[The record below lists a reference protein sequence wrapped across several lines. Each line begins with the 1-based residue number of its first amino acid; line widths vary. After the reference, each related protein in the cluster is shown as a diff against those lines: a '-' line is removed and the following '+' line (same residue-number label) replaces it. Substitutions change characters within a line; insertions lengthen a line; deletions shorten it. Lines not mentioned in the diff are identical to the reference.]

1 MYNIP
6 IPYTK
11 GRLTLPPKKHNI
23 DTTIHPDSQRPNNPP
38 AGLPEAD
45 AQPDSLVTYTI
56 DSHDSPSLQWSGKP
70 QASTFTVPATSI
82 HKHET
87 IIPHRIISPALIE
100 SRQCFLFHDASPE
113 EILEEKLRAVQAYS
127 HNDTWQNRMI
137 AGDSLIIMNSLL
149 RKESMAGQVQT
160 AYIDPPYGIK
170 YGSNF
175 QPFVGKRDVK
185 DRSDDDLTAEPE
197 MIRAFR
203 DTWELGVHSYLTYLR
218 SRLFLVR
225 ELLSETGSVF
235 VQISDENVHHVR
247 EICDEIFGPENFVT
261 MIKFQKA
268 GSRSANMIASRTD
281 YLVWYVKD
289 MGQVKYHQLFIERKP
304 GTAAFDMYNYVEL
317 EDGTTR
323 KVTPEEMRDK
333 TFLSEHRIVQYT
345 PLYSDGTRSNS
356 TDFVEFNGEKFL
368 PPAGKHWKISV
379 DGIMK
384 LIEAGRVEKS
394 GKTLRY
400 KRYMGDLP
408 LTQLDDYWEDTGGTP
423 DMRYVVQ
430 TSEKVI
436 SRCILM
442 TSDPGDLVLDITCGS
457 GTTAYCAEKWGR
469 RWITCDTSRVAI
481 AIARQRLM
489 TATFDSYKLADPQK
503 GISSGFVYKSVP
515 HITLKSIANNEPPA
529 REILYDQP
537 EIDAGKVRVS
547 GPFTVESL
555 PAPSVM
561 SLEEAAALDP
571 DEKDRQD
578 GFMSQLMATG
588 IRGKGGERIR
598 FSRHEK
604 ISGTRW
610 LHSEAWTDEA
620 EPRRVLVCF
629 ADSNTLMDGRRI
641 SFALDEAREQVEKPS
656 MLIFCAFQFSPEA
669 QDFIETRN
677 WPGISFLQ
685 VKMNDDLMTEDLK
698 RKVNTDESFWLV
710 GQPDVELVRDKK
722 PGEYRVRVL
731 GYDYFSV
738 SRNEL
743 VSGDSDK
750 IAMWGVDPN
759 YDGMT
764 FAPSQ
769 IFFPM
774 EGKSGGWSKL
784 TKTLKAEIDPA
795 IIGQYSGTESLP
807 FKAEEG
813 KKIAVKIIDDRGI
826 ESMRILHTEDAQ

>member
-1 MYNIP
+1 MS
-6 IPYTK
+6 
-11 GRLTLPPKKHNI
+11 PKKHDI
-23 DTTIHPDSQRPNNPP
+23 DTIPHPDADRPNNPP

-45 AQPDSLVTYTI
+45 LTPDSLTTYVI
-56 DSHDSPSLQWSGKP
+56 DPHDSPTLMWAGKP
-70 QASTFTVPATSI
+70 GASTFTVPATSI
-82 HKHET
+82 HKHEE

-100 SRQCFLFHDASPE
+100 ARQCFLFHDASPE
-113 EILEEKLRAVQAYS
+113 EILMQRLRAVQAYS
-127 HNDTWQNRMI
+127 HNDTWRNRMI

-149 RKESMAGQVQT
+149 QKEHMAGQVQT
-160 AYIDPPYGIK
+160 VYVDPPYGIK

-218 SRLFLVR
+218 SRLYLAR
-225 ELLSETGSVF
+225 KLLSDSGSVF

-261 MIKFQKA
+261 MIKFQKT
-268 GSRSANMIASRTD
+268 GSMMSNLIASTTD
-281 YLVWYVKD
+281 YLVWYAKD
-289 MGQVKYHQLFIERKP
+289 KGQVKYHQLYLERKAGDP
-304 GTAAFDMYNYVEL
+304 SLDRYDCVEL
-317 EDGTTR
+317 EDGTVR
-323 KVTPEEMRDK
+323 KVTPDELRDK
-333 TFLSEHRIVQYT
+333 AFLSSHRIVQYIT
-345 PLYSDGTRSNS
+345 LYSDGATSNS
-356 TDFVEFNGEKFL
+356 TEPVIFEGEKYY
-368 PPAGKHWKISV
+368 PPRNKHWTTTIE
-379 DGIMK
+379 GMK
-384 LIEAGRVEKS
+384 NLIAAGRVVKPEAH
-394 GKTLRY
+394 LRY
-400 KRYMGDLP
+400 KRY
-408 LTQLDDYWEDTGGTP
+408 LDDFPVIEMSDIWQGMQIGVGLK
-423 DMRYVVQ
+423 YVVQ
-430 TSEKVI
+430 TSPAVI

-442 TSDPGDLVLDITCGS
+442 TTDPGDLVLDITCGS

-759 YDGMT
+759 YNGMT

>member
-1 MYNIP
+1 MP
-6 IPYTK
+6 S
-11 GRLTLPPKKHNI
+11 KKHDI
-23 DTTIHPDSQRPNNPP
+23 SPIVHPDTRPNIPP

-45 AQPDSLVTYTI
+45 LTPDSLTTYVI
-56 DSHDSPSLQWSGKP
+56 DPHDSPTLMWAGKP
-70 QASTFTVPATSI
+70 GASTFTVPATSI
-82 HKHET
+82 HKHEE

-100 SRQCFLFHDASPE
+100 ARQCFLFHDASPE
-113 EILEEKLRAVQAYS
+113 EILMQRLRAVQAYS
-127 HNDTWQNRMI
+127 HNDTWRNRMI

-149 RKESMAGQVQT
+149 QKEHMAGQVQT
-160 AYIDPPYGIK
+160 VYVDPPYGIK

-185 DRSDDDLTAEPE
+185 DKSDDDLTAEPE

-218 SRLFLVR
+218 SRLYLVR
-225 ELLSETGSVF
+225 ELLSDSGSVF

-261 MIKFQKA
+261 MIKFKKT
-268 GSRSANMIASRTD
+268 GSMSLSSLIGSTTD
-281 YLVWYVKD
+281 YLVWYAKD
-289 MGQVKYHQLFIERKP
+289 KGRVKYRQLYVERRA
-304 GTAAFDMYNYVEL
+304 GEASLDMYNYVEL
-317 EDGTTR
+317 EDGTMR
-323 KVTPEEMRDK
+323 RATPEELRDK

-345 PLYSDGTRSNS
+345 SLFSGSQVSNY
-356 TDFVEFNGEKFL
+356 TQVVEFNGEKFI
-368 PPAGKHWKISV
+368 PPVGKNWKTSLE
-379 DGIMK
+379 GMK
-384 LIEAGRVEKS
+384 RLIEAGRVDKS
-394 GKTLRY
+394 GNGLRY
-400 KRYMGDLP
+400 KRY
-408 LTQLDDYWEDTGGTP
+408 LDDFPLMELSDFWDDTGGATN
-423 DMRYVVQ
+423 MRYVVQ

-442 TSDPGDLVLDITCGS
+442 TTDPGDLVLDITCGS

-489 TATFDSYKLADPQK
+489 TATFDSYKLADPEK

-515 HITLKSIANNEPPA
+515 HVTLKSIANNEPPA

-537 EIDAGKVRVS
+537 EVDAGKVRVS
-547 GPFTVESL
+547 GPFTIESL

-588 IRGKGGERIR
+588 IRGRNGERVR

-604 ISGTRW
+604 ITGTRW
-610 LHSEAWTDEA
+610 IHSEAWTDEA

-629 ADSNTLMDGRRI
+629 ADSSTLMDSRRV
-641 SFALDEAREQVEKPS
+641 SLTVDEATKQKPAPS
-656 MLIFCAFQFSPEA
+656 MVVFCAFQFSPEA
-669 QDFIETRN
+669 QMYINSLN
-677 WPGISFLQ
+677 WPGVSLLQ
-685 VKMNDDLMTEDLK
+685 VEMNDDLMTEDLK

-710 GQPDVELVRDKK
+710 GQPDVELLRDKK

-738 SRNEL
+738 SKDEL
-743 VSGDSDK
+743 VSGDADR

-784 TKTLKAEIDPA
+784 TKTLKAEIDPE
-795 IIGQYSGTESLP
+795 IIGQYSGTVSLP
-807 FKAEEG
+807 FKADEG

-826 ESMRILHTEDAQ
+826 ESMRILEVRNAQ

>member
-1 MYNIP
+1 
-6 IPYTK
+6 
-11 GRLTLPPKKHNI
+11 
-23 DTTIHPDSQRPNNPP
+23 
-38 AGLPEAD
+38 
-45 AQPDSLVTYTI
+45 
-56 DSHDSPSLQWSGKP
+56 
-70 QASTFTVPATSI
+70 
-82 HKHET
+82 
-87 IIPHRIISPALIE
+87 
-100 SRQCFLFHDASPE
+100 
-113 EILEEKLRAVQAYS
+113 
-127 HNDTWQNRMI
+127 
-137 AGDSLIIMNSLL
+137 
-149 RKESMAGQVQT
+149 
-160 AYIDPPYGIK
+160 
-170 YGSNF
+170 
-175 QPFVGKRDVK
+175 
-185 DRSDDDLTAEPE
+185 
-197 MIRAFR
+197 
-203 DTWELGVHSYLTYLR
+203 GVHSYLTYLR
-218 SRLFLVR
+218 SRLYLVR
-225 ELLSETGSVF
+225 ELLSDSGSVF

-247 EICDEIFGPENFVT
+247 EICDEIFGPENFVS
-261 MIKFQKA
+261 MITFKKTLPLGSKGLA
-268 GSRSANMIASRTD
+268 GICD
-281 YLVWYVKD
+281 YLVWYAKD
-289 MGQVKYHQLFIERKP
+289 KEHMKYRELYANKEVGE
-304 GTAAFDMYNYVEL
+304 GTGYTWLEL
-317 EDGTTR
+317 EDGTRR
-323 KVTPEEMRDK
+323 KMTEDERRTTKNYPIGARPFF
-333 TFLSEHRIVQYT
+333 TSSLSSSGYT
-345 PLYSDGTRSNS
+345 ETCMF
-356 TDFVEFNGEKFL
+356 DFEFE
-368 PPAGKHWKISV
+368 GKIYECGKKSWRTHKE
-379 DGIMK
+379 GMK
-384 LIEAGRVEKS
+384 RLIEAGRIIAPK
-394 GKTLRY
+394 K
-400 KRYMGDLP
+400 LP
-408 LTQLDDYWEDTGGTP
+408 CYVQYHDDFPLQPLSNLWDDTHGAT

-430 TSEKVI
+430 TSTKVI

-442 TSDPGDLVLDITCGS
+442 TSDPSDLVLDITCGS

-547 GPFTVESL
+547 GAFTVESL

-620 EPRRVLVCF
+620 EPRRALVCF
-629 ADSNTLMDGRRI
+629 ADSSTLMDSRRI
-641 SFALDEAREQVEKPS
+641 SFALDEAGKQIPKPS
-656 MLIFCAFQFSPEA
+656 MVIFCAFQFSPEA
-669 QDFIETRN
+669 QTFINNAN
-677 WPGISFLQ
+677 WPGVSLLQ
-685 VKMNDDLMTEDLK
+685 VEMNDDLMTEDLK
-698 RKVNTDESFWLV
+698 KKINTDESFWLV
-710 GQPDVELVRDKK
+710 GQPDVVLHKDKGGK
-722 PGEYRVRVL
+722 YRVEVL

-738 SRNEL
+738 SKEEL
-743 VSGDSDK
+743 VSGDADK

-759 YDGMT
+759 YNGMD

-807 FKAEEG
+807 FEVDEE
-813 KKIAVKIIDDRGI
+813 KMIAVKIIDDRGI
-826 ESMRILHTEDAQ
+826 ESMRILSVEA

>member
-1 MYNIP
+1 M
-6 IPYTK
+6 
-11 GRLTLPPKKHNI
+11 PPKKHNI
-23 DTTIHPDSQRPNNPP
+23 DTVIHTGADRPNNPP

-137 AGDSLIIMNSLL
+137 AGDSLIVMNSLL
-149 RKESMAGQVQT
+149 RKESMAGKVQT

-218 SRLFLVR
+218 SRLYLVR
-225 ELLSETGSVF
+225 ELLSDSGSVF

-261 MIKFQKA
+261 MIKFKKT
-268 GSRSANMIASRTD
+268 GSIWANLMASTTD
-281 YLVWYVKD
+281 YLVWYAKD
-289 MGQVKYHQLFIERKP
+289 KGQVKYRQLYVERRAGDP
-304 GTAAFDMYNYVEL
+304 SLDMYNNVEL

-323 KVTPEEMRDK
+323 KATPEELRDK
-333 TFLSEHRIVQYT
+333 TFLSKHRIVQYT
-345 PLYSDGTRSNS
+345 PLLSDGQVSNS
-356 TDFVEFNGEKFL
+356 TQIIEYEGEKFM
-368 PPAGKHWKISV
+368 PPSGKHWKTTAE
-379 DGIMK
+379 GIK
-384 LIEAGRVEKS
+384 QLIQAGRISKS
-394 GKTLRY
+394 GKGLRY
-400 KRYMGDLP
+400 KRYLDDCPVIEMGDFW
-408 LTQLDDYWEDTGGTP
+408 DDTGGTP
-423 DMRYVVQ
+423 NMRYVVQ

-442 TSDPGDLVLDITCGS
+442 TTDPSDLVLDITCGS

-547 GPFTVESL
+547 GAFTVESL

-620 EPRRVLVCF
+620 EPRRALVCF
-629 ADSNTLMDGRRI
+629 ADSSTLMDSRRI
-641 SFALDEAREQVEKPS
+641 SFALDEAGKQIPKPS
-656 MLIFCAFQFSPEA
+656 MVIFCAFQFSPEA
-669 QDFIETRN
+669 QTFINNAN
-677 WPGISFLQ
+677 WPGVSLLQ
-685 VKMNDDLMTEDLK
+685 VEMNDDLMTEDLK
-698 RKVNTDESFWLV
+698 KKINTDESFWLV
-710 GQPDVELVRDKK
+710 GQPDVVLHKDKGGK
-722 PGEYRVRVL
+722 YRVEVL

-738 SRNEL
+738 SKEEL
-743 VSGDSDK
+743 VSGDADK

-759 YDGMT
+759 YNGMD

-807 FKAEEG
+807 FEVDEE
-813 KKIAVKIIDDRGI
+813 KMIAVKIIDDRGI
-826 ESMRILHTEDAQ
+826 ESMRIL